1 MNAGAV
7 EWEDRPYQREAIAAC
22 VAAFAEGVP
31 SVMLESP
38 VGSGKT
44 FMALEVARLL
54 EERAGRP
61 LRVAWVAPRR
71 RLLEQVMEANRDLH
85 RLTVRPVSLFEKNPP
100 EADLAVLDEAHHEAT
115 RSCVTLYEKIK
126 APLALGLSATPMRTD
141 RMKLSFQRTVATCG
155 IDRLVREG
163 WLSPVHSYLLP
174 HWGPQIAA
182 ECYLSEPARWGKT
195 LAFFRTIEEC
205 REFRDALEAGG
216 VSCEVVTG
224 SSDKD
229 EQLAA
234 FEAGAV
240 PVVANVLMLAEGFDQ
255 PDVQSVFA
263 RDASRVPTIQMCG
276 RGLRLAPGK
285 DHCNIVQSTAT
296 RCLFERVTPP
306 LRTFRLHGGR
316 WLSLQDK
323 TEEVERTLRASL
335 ELLEAREASR
345 KARRRE
351 GWRGGMGG
359 SGAAGEE
366 RSGWGSA
373 GGWMRPAPRG
383 WGAAVP
389 ENVLARYRPAYRA
402 AYEIFDLC
410 NRLGWNGTLPPCRMG
425 FGYRRMKRNGSGVV
439 LAYVRSDG
447 QDRTL
452 VLNLHPLAG
461 ATTGAMM
468 PVLFHEMTHLWQF
481 ATGRCGRHDAAFRA
495 ELRRVGVD
503 EIAGQVFPGSA
514 VLLAIAEVNRMFPW
528 LAGWLRRRIGEVPH
542 RQAAMEECFFR
553 EHLAS
558 SGQERGWEG

>member
-1 MNAGAV
+1 MNGGTVA
-7 EWEDRPYQREAIAAC
+7 WEDRPYQREAIAAC
-22 VAAFAEGVP
+22 VAAFAEGAP

-115 RSCVTLYEKIK
+115 RSCVALYEKIK

-141 RMKLSFQRTVATCG
+141 RMKLSFRRTVATCG

-174 HWGPQIAA
+174 HWGPRIAA

-195 LAFFRTIEEC
+195 LAFFRTIDQC

-216 VSCEVVTG
+216 VRCEVVTG

-234 FEAGAV
+234 FEEGAV
-240 PVVANVLMLAEGFDQ
+240 RVVANVLMLAEGFDQ

-285 DHCNIVQSTAT
+285 DHCNIVQSTGT

-323 TEEVERTLRASL
+323 TEEVERTLRESL

-345 KARRRE
+345 KARGRG
-351 GWRGGMGG
+351 GWRGGEDRPRAP
-359 SGAAGEE
+359 GAGRPE
-366 RSGWGSA
+366 RGRTVWA
-373 GGWMRPAPRG
+373 RPAARA
-383 WGAAVP
+383 WGAVP
-389 ENVLARYRPAYRA
+389 EEVLARYRPAYRA
-402 AYEIFDLC
+402 AYDIFDLC

-425 FGYRRMKRNGSGVV
+425 FGYGCGNRNRRGVV

-447 QDRTL
+447 RDRTL
-452 VLNLHPLAG
+452 VLNLDPLAF

-503 EIAGQVFPGSA
+503 EMTGQLAPGSA
-514 VLLAIAEVNRMFPW
+514 VVRAMIEVDRLFPW
-528 LAGWLRRRIGEVPH
+528 LAGWLRRHVGAVPQ
-542 RQAAMEECFFR
+542 RQGTMEECFFR

-558 SGQERGWEG
+558 VEQERGGGGI